1 MIRRLPAR
9 SLLKLGA
16 IALLMIFAPAPL
28 RAAGEPASDAAGIE
42 FFERKVRPILVDRCY
57 GCHSAESKKAEGGLL
72 LDSRDGLL
80 KGGDSGPAIVV
91 GDPDKSLLLIA
102 VRHQDKDLKMPP
114 DDKLSAV
121 QLTDLATW
129 VKIGLPDPRKA
140 SATGTAIAPRPK
152 LGMSLEDGKKFWSFV
167 PVKDTKPPAV
177 KNGAWP
183 RTSVDPFILAKL
195 EQVGIEPAPDADKRT
210 LLRRVTFD
218 LIGLP
223 PTPAELDSFVAD
235 NSPQA
240 FEKVVDRLLAS
251 PHYGERWGRHWLDV
265 ARYSDTSGNSSD
277 YPVPQA
283 HKYRDWVIDAFN
295 RDLPYDQFL
304 SEQLAGD
311 LMPSKSDDERYRRI
325 TATGYLAIARRFG
338 GDRMGEFHLTLDDT
352 IDNLG
357 RAILGTSIACARCH
371 DHKFDPFTT
380 SDYYGLYGIF
390 NSTRYPFPGAEVG
403 RAQADLIPLMK
414 PADVD
419 KLVKPYQER
428 LAKADAEIKR
438 LETALAEVKKA
449 AEKTDAEKAAKK
461 KQVDAA
467 TAAVAEAKKQRA
479 KIVEGAPVVNSA
491 YAVAEATPA
500 DAKIQLRGD
509 PKRLGDVVPR
519 HFPAVLGNQMLA
531 AKTPTSGRLELANWI
546 TDPKNPLT
554 ARVMVN
560 RIWQHHFGKGIVQT
574 PNDFGKQG
582 RAPTHPELL
591 DHLAARFVESGWSIK
606 TMHKLIL
613 LSHAWQTASLD
624 TPSGLKADP
633 TNELF
638 WKYDRRRLDAEELR
652 DTLLFVSGD
661 LDLARGGE
669 HPFPA
674 AHTWN
679 WSQHK
684 PFTADYPTR
693 QRSIYLMQQRLKKNR
708 YLALF
713 DGADPSS
720 STGVRL
726 PSTTPLQALF
736 LMNDPLAHGAAEK
749 FAERA
754 LAAASDDA
762 GRIHHAFRIALVR
775 EPTSD
780 EVAECR
786 SFVTQYRDRLITLKT
801 APPQLDKATWSAF
814 ARAFLSGN
822 EVIYI
827 D

>member
-1 MIRRLPAR
+1 
-9 SLLKLGA
+9 
-16 IALLMIFAPAPL
+16 
-28 RAAGEPASDAAGIE
+28 
-42 FFERKVRPILVDRCY
+42 
-57 GCHSAESKKAEGGLL
+57 
-72 LDSRDGLL
+72 
-80 KGGDSGPAIVV
+80 
-91 GDPDKSLLLIA
+91 
-102 VRHQDKDLKMPP
+102 
-114 DDKLSAV
+114 
-121 QLTDLATW
+121 
-129 VKIGLPDPRKA
+129 
-140 SATGTAIAPRPK
+140 
-152 LGMSLEDGKKFWSFV
+152 
-167 PVKDTKPPAV
+167 
-177 KNGAWP
+177 
-183 RTSVDPFILAKL
+183 
-195 EQVGIEPAPDADKRT
+195 
-210 LLRRVTFD
+210 VTFD

-223 PTPAELDSFVAD
+223 PTPEELDAFVAD
-235 NSPQA
+235 NSPKA

-304 SEQLAGD
+304 REQLAGD
-311 LMPSKSDDERYRRI
+311 LMPSKTDDERYRRI
-325 TATGYLAIARRFG
+325 MATGYLAIARRFG

-357 RAILGTSIACARCH
+357 RAILGSSLACARCH

-390 NSTRYPFPGAEVG
+390 SSTRYPFPGAEVG
-403 RAQADLIPLMK
+403 RAQADLIPLMA
-414 PADVD
+414 PAEVD

-438 LETALAEVKKA
+438 LEAALADAKKA
-449 AEKTDAEKAAKK
+449 AEKTDTAKTDAEKAAKK
-461 KQVDAA
+461 KQVDEA

-479 KIVEGAPVVNSA
+479 KLVEGAPIVNSA

-519 HFPAVLGNQMLA
+519 HFPAVLGNQTLA

-546 TDPKNPLT
+546 VDPKNPLT

-606 TMHKLIL
+606 AMHKLML

-638 WKYDRRRLDAEELR
+638 WKYDRRRLDAEEIR

-661 LDLARGGE
+661 LDETRGGA

-749 FAERA
+749 FADRV

-762 GRIHHAFRIALVR
+762 GRLHNAFRIALVR
-775 EPTSD
+775 EPTSE

-786 SFVTQYRDRLITLKT
+786 AFLTQYRERLAALKT

-822 EVIYI
+822 ELIYI